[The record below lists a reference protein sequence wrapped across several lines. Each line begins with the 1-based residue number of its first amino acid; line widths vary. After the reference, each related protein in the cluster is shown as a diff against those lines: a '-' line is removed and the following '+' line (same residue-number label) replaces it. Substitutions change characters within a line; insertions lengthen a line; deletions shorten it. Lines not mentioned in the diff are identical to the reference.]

1 VARGATARVEPDR
14 SGAPEISLRQA
25 YRTVVS
31 SRIRSQ
37 LSYRS
42 SFAVNF
48 VNAFCVGAL
57 EFSEIYVL
65 LANAPTLGGLTFLQ
79 AALVFALANLGFS
92 LADLVFGQIDQV
104 PQYVR
109 EGTLEAFLVRPQP
122 LLAQM
127 VTADFQLRRAGRA
140 LFALLVLV
148 VVLSQSD
155 LSASASTVYL
165 LLLTPV
171 TGFAIYGAL
180 FVLAGGVQ
188 FFLVDGAE
196 FTNAFVYG
204 SAYAGQ
210 VPGSVLLLPV
220 RVLFTFVVPAT
231 IASYLPSLLILGLPG
246 PPWLPSWLGWFAP
259 LFAVWIWL
267 LAALAW
273 RTGVRRYTGAG
284 G

>member
-1 VARGATARVEPDR
+1 VVVVT
-14 SGAPEISLRQA
+14 PEVPLTRWQS
-25 YRTVVS
+25 YGTVVG

-48 VNAFCVGAL
+48 ANTFFVGAL
-57 EFSEIYVL
+57 EFTEIYVL
-65 LANAPTLGGLTFLQ
+65 LTNVPTLGGLTLFQ
-79 AALVFALANLGFS
+79 AGLVFALANLGFA
-92 LADLVFGQIDQV
+92 LADLVFGQTDKV

-109 EGTLEAFLVRPQP
+109 EGTLETFLVRPQP

-127 VTADFQLRRAGRA
+127 LTSDFQLRRTGRA
-140 LFALLVLV
+140 VFALVVLA
-148 VVLSQSD
+148 VVLSQ
-155 LSASASTVYL
+155 LRLPASPEVLYL
-165 LLLTPV
+165 LILTPF
-171 TGFAIYGAL
+171 TGMAIYSAL

-188 FFLVDGAE
+188 FFLIEGQE
-196 FTNAFVYG
+196 FTNSFVYG

-210 VPGSVLLLPV
+210 LPGSVLLLPM

-231 IASYLPSLLILGLPG
+231 VASYLPSLLILGLPG
-246 PPWLPSWLGWFAP
+246 PTWLPSWLGWCAP
-259 LFAVWIWL
+259 VFAVWIWW
-267 LAALAW
+267 LALLAW

>member
-1 VARGATARVEPDR
+1 VAKPLTTRPIDVEP
-14 SGAPEISLRQA
+14 SVWHA
-25 YRTVVS
+25 YATILG
-31 SRIRSQ
+31 SRVRSQ

-42 SFAVNF
+42 SFTVNF
-48 VNAFCVGAL
+48 LNTFGVGLL

-65 LANAPTLGGLTFLQ
+65 LANAPTLGGLTFVQ
-79 AALVFALANLGFS
+79 ATLVFALANLGFS

-109 EGTLEAFLVRPQP
+109 EGTLEAFLVRPLP

-140 LFALLVLV
+140 LFALILLGIVLV
-148 VVLSQSD
+148 RLD
-155 LSASASTVYL
+155 SAPTPATVYL
-165 LLLTPV
+165 LVLTPI
-171 TGFAIYGAL
+171 TGMAIYGSL

-188 FFLVDGAE
+188 FFLIEGQE
-196 FTNAFVYG
+196 FTNSFVYG

-210 VPGSVLLLPV
+210 VPGSVLLLPMRV
-220 RVLFTFVVPAT
+220 RFTFVVPAT
-231 IASYLPSLLILGLPG
+231 VASYLPALLILGLPG
-246 PPWLPSWLGWFAP
+246 PPWLPAWLGWCAP
-259 LFAVWIWL
+259 LFALWISG
-267 LAALAW
+267 LAMLAW

>member
-1 VARGATARVEPDR
+1 VADQLPLRSAYATVLGSRV
-14 SGAPEISLRQA
+14 
-25 YRTVVS
+25 
-31 SRIRSQ
+31 RSQ

-42 SFAVNF
+42 SFVINF
-48 VNAFCVGAL
+48 LNAFGVGAL

-104 PQYVR
+104 PQYIR
-109 EGTLEAFLVRPQP
+109 EGNLEAFLVRPLP

-140 LFALLVLV
+140 LFAL
-148 VVLSQSD
+148 VVLAVVLARLD
-155 LSASASTVYL
+155 LPLTGATVYL
-165 LLLTPV
+165 LVITPLV
-171 TGFAIYGAL
+171 GMLIYSAL

-188 FFLVDGAE
+188 FFLVEGQE

-231 IASYLPSLLILGLPG
+231 ATAYLPSLLILGLPG
-246 PPWLPSWLGWFAP
+246 PAWLPAGLGWWAP
-259 LFAVWIWL
+259 LLWSWL
-267 LAALAW
+267 LALLAW
-273 RTGVRRYTGAG
+273 RTGLRRYSGAG